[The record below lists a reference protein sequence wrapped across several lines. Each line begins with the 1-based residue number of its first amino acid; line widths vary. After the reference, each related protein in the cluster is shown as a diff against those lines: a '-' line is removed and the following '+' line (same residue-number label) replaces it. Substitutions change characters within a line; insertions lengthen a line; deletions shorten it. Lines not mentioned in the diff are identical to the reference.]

1 MVFIISAIVIKAIIN
16 IFKPRKCGSLSVIVL
31 LNAGK
36 AGVLKVPADE
46 LKILTESELEIV

>member
-16 IFKPRKCGSLSVIVL
+16 IFKPRKCGSLSVVVL